1 MILSSLQSNINK
13 LNSFR
18 DLPDNWNGIG
28 GEKIDNDVINTSLS
42 IIPLL
47 SHQPHVFPTG
57 RGSVQLEYEKKNGD
71 YLEFEIFKDKRIEMF
86 LSTSDNE
93 ISKEI
98 KIDEIVKYV
107 NEFFDMEVGVR
118 YND

>member
-18 DLPDNWNGIG
+18 DLPDNWNCIG
-28 GEKIDNDVINTSLS
+28 GEKIDNDVIDTSLS
-42 IIPLL
+42 IICLL
-47 SHQPHVFPTG
+47 SHQPYIFPTG
-57 RGSVQLEYEKKNGD
+57 RNSVQFEYEKTNGD

-86 LSTSDNE
+86 LTTSDNE

-98 KIDEIVKYV
+98 KLDEVIKYV
-107 NEFFDMEVGVR
+107 NEFFDMKAVVR
-118 YND
+118 YDD

>member
-18 DLPDNWNGIG
+18 DLPDNWNCIG
-28 GEKIDNDVINTSLS
+28 GEKIDSDIIDISLS

-57 RGSVQLEYEKKNGD
+57 RNSVQFEYEKTNGD

-86 LSTSDNE
+86 LTISDNE

-98 KIDEIVKYV
+98 KLDEVIKYV
-107 NEFFDMEVGVR
+107 NEFLGDFDGQ
-118 YND
+118 Y

>member
-71 YLEFEIFKDKRIEMF
+71 YLEFEIFKDKQIEMF
-86 LSTSDNE
+86 LSISDTE

-98 KIDEIVKYV
+98 KLDEIVKYV